1 MWLSKQYKVCIT
13 IQRKALDQFCA
24 TQVFVVKESELFIC
38 SAWKAIMEQSL
49 TCVETLLPKE
59 LILKISLSKN
69 YVWP

>member
-1 MWLSKQYKVCIT
+1 MELTHFTFLVLLSACI
-13 IQRKALDQFCA
+13 DQFCA
-24 TQVFVVKESELFIC
+24 TQVFVVKESELFLC